1 MENSKAILKVPGTM
15 EIRPAEMPVL
25 RDEDVLIKVEYVG
38 IADLMFTGLNQDL
51 LFRLKIR
58 IRK

>member
-38 IADLMFTGLNQDL
+38 I
-51 LFRLKIR
+51 
-58 IRK
+58 